1 MGNKRKAQNRYR
13 PAKRAYRGNQ
23 FCASSVS
30 SQSDFSESEA
40 PQRAENDDLL
50 VFSDLSDSDAASQ
63 DEAATSESEES
74 DDDEIEQDRSAGNR
88 IVSLSCLQELI
99 SKSSVC
105 SSCRR
110 GGLKLEEATRQGLA
124 SELRLVCDRCDA
136 ETCEAMAE
144 KTVQMKYFDIN
155 RKSVLAMRVAGRAR
169 EALTKICG
177 VLDVPPPVSSHS
189 FLQHSDHLHEA
200 AKQIAH
206 DSMRVAAA
214 QLVDDGNAPV
224 DIAVTTDGTWMK
236 RGFTSL
242 YGVQTCIS
250 WNTGKVLDEDILS
263 KHCSLC
269 ERWSTKQRQGKVSAA
284 DYDAWHAG
292 HLGDCHI
299 NTTVS
304 SPSME
309 TEAVKKIRSRSLEQY
324 NLRYTT
330 YIGDGDSKGHTAVQD
345 MKVYGEDVTVVKEE
359 CVGHIQKRIG
369 KNLRDLKHR
378 LGSTKLS
385 DGKAIGGR
393 GRLTDALIDS
403 LQNYYGQAVRNHPGS
418 ITDMAQ
424 AIWASFCHTFSTDQK
439 PRHDFCPKGDKSW
452 CGWQRS
458 QVTGEPF
465 SHKHSLSSAIFDQ
478 VKPIYIHLSD
488 RPLLERCKRGA
499 TQNANESLNGL
510 IWQMCPK
517 QSFCISITVETAAF
531 LAVITFNDGYSKLE
545 AVLQKMGC
553 STGTYTGKALAE
565 LDRVKAYNKA
575 RKSSAAVQQ
584 ARKRRRAKKK
594 GFSDTAR
601 EKEGVTY
608 TAGGF

>member
-1 MGNKRKAQNRYR
+1 M
-13 PAKRAYRGNQ
+13 YRGNQ
-23 FCASSVS
+23 FSATSVS
-30 SQSDFSESEA
+30 SQSARTESEA
-40 PQRAENDDLL
+40 PQRDENDDLL
-50 VFSDLSDSDAASQ
+50 VFSNLSDSDAANQ
-63 DEAATSESEES
+63 DEATTSESEES

-99 SKSSVC
+99 SKSSLC

-110 GGLKLEEATRQGLA
+110 GGLKLEEAKREGLA
-124 SELRLVCDRCDA
+124 SELRLVCDHCNA
-136 ETCEAMAE
+136 ETCEAMAD

-155 RKSVLAMRVAGRAR
+155 RKSVLAMRVTGRAR

-177 VLDVPPPVSSHS
+177 ILDVPPPVSRHS

-206 DSMRVAAA
+206 DSMRAAA
-214 QLVDDGNAPV
+214 TQLLDDGGNAPV
-224 DIAVTTDGTWMK
+224 NIAVTTDGTWMK

-250 WNTGKVLDEDILS
+250 WDSQKVIDVEILS

-269 ERWSTKQRQGKVSAA
+269 ESWSTKQRQGKVSAA
-284 DYDAWHAG
+284 DYDAWRVE
-292 HLGDCHI
+292 HLDDCQI

-304 SPSME
+304 SPGME
-309 TEAVKKIRSRSLEQY
+309 TEAVKKIWSRSLEQY
-324 NLRYTT
+324 NLRYTS
-330 YIGDGDSKGHTAVQD
+330 YIGDGDSKGHAAVQD
-345 MKVYGEDVTVVKEE
+345 MKVYGDVTVEKEE
-359 CVGHIQKRIG
+359 CVGHVQKRIG
-369 KNLRDLKHR
+369 KNLRDLKQR

-393 GRLTDALIDS
+393 GRLTDPIIES

-465 SHKHSLSSAIFDQ
+465 SHKHNLSSAIFDQ
-478 VKPIYIHLSD
+478 VHPIYVRLSS

-499 TQNANESLNGL
+499 TQNANECLNGL

-517 QSFCISITVETAAF
+517 VSFCTSKTVDTATY
-531 LAVITFNDGYSKLE
+531 LAVIIFNDGYSKLE

-553 STGTYTGKALAE
+553 GTGAYTGKALAE
-565 LDRVKAYNKA
+565 LDRLKAYNKA
-575 RKSSAAVQQ
+575 RKSSAAEQQ

-594 GFSDTAR
+594 GFSETAH